1 MNAER
6 DPNDPDGTEELA
18 LVRCDIDALRA
29 LQARGFDVAKPL
41 TGSDKWTVLHLPLVG
56 PTKSLDP
63 DYFRYAIDQGADVG
77 AQDRYGYTPLHFAAR
92 GRRPEIIQILI
103 DAGAPLDV
111 KTLDRPQTPFFLA
124 ISPTDPCPECIDIFL
139 AAGAAQHDAVHR
151 NWLRTTAHTIPG
163 HEFIAELV
171 GKYIDPELEPVEPG

>member
-1 MNAER
+1 MTGISKE
-6 DPNDPDGTEELA
+6 GMA
-18 LVRCDIDALRA
+18 LVTCDLEALMRH
-29 LQARGFDVAKPL
+29 QANGFDVSKTLP
-41 TGSDKWTVLHLPLVG
+41 GSQQRNSLHLTLSSTTAAV
-56 PTKSLDP
+56 DP
-63 DYFRYAIDQGADVG
+63 DFVRYLIDQGVDVG